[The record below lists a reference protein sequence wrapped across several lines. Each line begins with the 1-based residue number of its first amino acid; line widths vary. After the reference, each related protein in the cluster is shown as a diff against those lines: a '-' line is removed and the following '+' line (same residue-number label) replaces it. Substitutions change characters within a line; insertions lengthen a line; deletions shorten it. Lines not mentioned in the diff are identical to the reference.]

1 MTPAPTKATSP
12 APPKKRR
19 RRRRG
24 VDEPGFEVGNMTPM
38 IDVVFQLLIFF
49 MLSMHF
55 KEVEGKL
62 LAQLPKDKGL
72 APSHVLNPEL
82 QEVRIVICAGGDT
95 RMHLHD
101 KGRHEQVDKPDKVCK
116 VMVEKVEIG
125 EVYKTEEFPQKLA
138 ENKKIYKLLGEKTYD
153 IYMATP
159 SARRGIPDMSKRPP
173 VILDADSEVPYEHII
188 GAVNACKEKGIEN
201 IEFVGNPR
209 HEKYYGSYQKGQFER
224 IRKR

>member
-1 MTPAPTKATSP
+1 MADPKS
-12 APPKKRR
+12 APPKEEPKKRKRR
-19 RRRRG
+19 RRG
-24 VDEPGFEVGNMTPM
+24 LDEAGFEVGNMTPM
-38 IDVVFQLLIFF
+38 IDIVFQLLIFF

-82 QEVRIVICAGGDT
+82 QEVRIVLCAGGDT

-101 KGRHEQVDKPDKVCK
+101 KGRHEKEDKPNEVCK

-125 EVYKTEEFPQKLA
+125 EVYKTEKFPDKLA
-138 ENKKIYKLLGEKTYD
+138 HNKAIYKTLGAKTYE

-173 VILDADSEVPYEHII
+173 VIIDADSETPYEHVI
-188 GAVNACKEKGIEN
+188 GAVNACKENGIEN

-224 IRKR
+224 IRKK

>member
-1 MTPAPTKATSP
+1 MTPPAKAETP
-12 APPKKRR
+12 PPKKRK

-24 VDEPGFEVGNMTPM
+24 LEETGFEVGNMTPM
-38 IDVVFQLLIFF
+38 IDIVFQLLIFF

-82 QEVRIVICAGGDT
+82 QEVRIVLCAGGDT

-101 KGRHEQVDKPDKVCK
+101 KGRHEQVDKPNEVCK

-125 EVYKTEEFPQKLA
+125 EVYKTEKFPDKLA
-138 ENKKIYKLLGEKTYD
+138 HNKAIYKSLGTKTAE
-153 IYMATP
+153 IYLATP

-173 VILDADSEVPYEHII
+173 VIIDADSETPYEHVI
-188 GAVNACKEKGIEN
+188 GAVNACKENGIEN

-209 HEKYYGSYQKGQFER
+209 HEKYYGSFQKGQFER
-224 IRKR
+224 IRRK

>member
-1 MTPAPTKATSP
+1 MA
-12 APPKKRR
+12 KKK

-62 LAQLPKDKGL
+62 LSQLPKDKGL

-82 QEVRIVICAGGDT
+82 QEVRIVLCAGGDT

-101 KGRHEQVDKPDKVCK
+101 KGRHEKEDKPNDVCK

-125 EVYKTEEFPQKLA
+125 EVYKTEKFPEKLA
-138 ENKKIYKLLGEKTYD
+138 HNKAVYKALGVKTAEIYLV
-153 IYMATP
+153 TP
-159 SARRGIPDMSKRPP
+159 SARRGIPDPSKRPP
-173 VILDADSEVPYEHII
+173 VIIDADSEVPYEHVI
-188 GAVNACKEKGIEN
+188 GAVNACKENN
-201 IEFVGNPR
+201 IDNVEFVGNPR

-224 IRKR
+224 TRKK